1 MKSWFQSKPKTS
13 KISSDQSA
21 EQNTPQ
27 LLATA
32 EGHLKQLR
40 NSAQAN
46 FPLLNE
52 ATRLVQQ
59 IEGSVSK
66 MGQGD
71 MRDIWREQVG
81 ELQKE
86 LQSATQRMLAP
97 DRPSSASSHRS
108 YQAPSGVD
116 AGGDMFSGM
125 NFGAGPSRP
134 AARAA
139 EAAASTNGGLFSG
152 LDMGLASTDS
162 GASAVSIGPLTGSG
176 TSSPLPEDLFT
187 GLMAAVPGQPQPPV
201 PISALLDP
209 GPQLPSAQLL
219 QSLPSASKH
228 VFRPSAGSSMQPFPD
243 SPRSMLSVSSVDT
256 ALARPSSPAPP
267 PLPPAVSSKAPVVN
281 ALAELSVPLPTANM
295 QNSNPLSLV
304 GEGRRKKKITRRV
317 GYAREPSEEGPP
329 APATAV
335 AASMGSRPQPAA
347 PVAPAVGPSTRDVP
361 QAATAVG
368 QRQLPTPAHS
378 LVAAGLIPA
387 AAPAV
392 PAASA
397 SQPARTAVPDAS
409 PLLPSSA
416 AASVS
421 QASRQ
426 AVPGATSLSAS
437 PSAAQPLSNAAS
449 RNAIVE
455 RPAGATASSP
465 RVSHRAAASASQPS
479 QHLSDLRKGNTAQTT
494 GVSASVKPL
503 AEAIPAV
510 ITSAQS
516 SPRYTS
522 RQQAEKQPPSASAQS
537 STSRGAAPALEPS
550 VPSSPPVDV
559 NASFEQQFHAEQ
571 DAVARAM
578 VQLSTGLLAAQDAE
592 REARMQRR
600 QLQSQAVFFSGQI
613 AQLEEK
619 EAAAVEAEDFE
630 AAASFSADLDNLK
643 TQASSIQADIRN
655 AEAACD
661 HALTERE
668 RVAEQQVAAWRAAAT
683 ALRVLA
689 ASQSKAADSASQQ
702 CKQASHEYEEAEAH
716 GREQLEE
723 LGARIQSRQQLIR
736 EEQESVEQKIAEATR
751 PATAKR
757 DDKAETHARLE
768 TEVEQLRRQLA
779 KREADLAAAAEE
791 LEAAEA
797 AIRGVS
803 ARYDRALAR
812 LEEDRMALAADEAE
826 QSSRNAELKQ
836 AHASAQKSKAAA
848 EAGLQNLLVKAQ
860 QAEEAAANMESQAAS
875 STARLG
881 REQDARRL
889 QSTLLAADQEA
900 QQRLQEAQMRL
911 EAARAERRE
920 ASARTAAL
928 EHEAEAAEEQ
938 ALSARRRLPGLEADK
953 KAAAA
958 ARDFKE
964 AARLA
969 AEAKTISAEAESDV
983 ERAQALKQQAY
994 EAGAAEAACAAELD
1008 DLAAAVEA
1016 ASHGANEARLQRLL
1030 ASQEGLQHQLAEA
1043 IAAES
1048 FDEAEGLQAELDA
1061 AAAEITSLQGKSIH
1075 LNSQPLRS
1083 NEDLMP
1089 AGSSAQGE
1097 TQGEP
1102 EADGE
1107 PSEGKQEGSEAQ
1119 LGAVSCP
1126 AEGDRDEL
1134 GEAAAFSTSPVR
1146 HRRAGSGMTSPDAQS
1161 RRGSSDIDSSIRSA
1175 SHLATAGSAST
1186 VLSLPTLPT
1195 PRDPTA
1201 THLRGLSWRE
1211 SADGSVSDQDSLDVG
1226 RPSGQ
1231 PGRLE
1236 AASLLSDADLA
1247 SGLQA
1252 SSTLET
1258 ISASSDM
1265 DTGPYSP
1272 RRPPLPSVQSSGN
1285 LSDPADAQ
1293 SVAPSVDPSDL
1304 GPPSDSGPVSSRHDE
1319 GPKGGSF
1326 DVAPSIG
1333 SISEAGDF
1341 PTEASA
1347 ASEGTS
1353 EAGHVPRS
1361 PIQGMISLGNAS
1373 SAETAVSS
1381 VANLNPCSP
1390 PGDLSQAGDSEQTD
1404 SLDDLSKHHT
1414 YSVPE
1419 EMPGDILD
1427 DENAQP
1433 GVEAEHAG
1441 IIHEDDNDHQL
1452 SSQFDAHSKA
1462 VQHLQTH
1469 HGAGASSN
1477 GDVSSPDAAASEY
1490 RPPFPDQQGPQK
1502 KHGVTG
1508 GGASLSGGAGG
1519 GGFGAFKQVHDHLP
1533 GGSSSIWWSLLILAI
1548 AWSITAYLHDLW
1560 QHWDWRANTI
1570 RQTVSV
1576 IIPAL
1581 NEELGIQQTVAYLQQ
1596 CRPLVHEVIVVD
1608 GGSSDRTIQLAE
1620 ELGAMVVE
1628 TKKGRARQMNAGV
1641 QTASGDLLCF
1651 LHADS
1656 LPPKQLVD
1664 VVRRT
1669 LFPRRTVLA
1678 GFIVLIKTPPDRL
1691 LWFMTCHHLL
1701 KTFYIPL
1708 IARPVSTLRGARLLF
1723 GDQTMFCSKADLL
1736 HAGGFDESLPIMEDA
1751 DLCIR
1756 MHEAGPAASFAAGSA
1771 QPESETTNRCQ
1782 ASTAAFSPM
1791 PMQRNGR
1798 GRIRLV
1804 WWPMAET
1811 SGRRLAAWGNL
1822 KATWIHFQ
1830 LGLRWYLGASPEQL
1844 QQLYRAM
1851 YTDAFR

>member
-1 MKSWFQSKPKTS
+1 MT
-13 KISSDQSA
+13 
-21 EQNTPQ
+21 
-27 LLATA
+27 LADCVA
-32 EGHLKQLR
+32 FE
-40 NSAQAN
+40 AN

-134 AARAA
+134 AARA
-139 EAAASTNGGLFSG
+139 
-152 LDMGLASTDS
+152 DS

-317 GYAREPSEEGPP
+317 GYAREP
-329 APATAV
+329 T
-335 AASMGSRPQPAA
+335 
-347 PVAPAVGPSTRDVP
+347 
-361 QAATAVG
+361 
-368 QRQLPTPAHS
+368 
-378 LVAAGLIPA
+378 
-387 AAPAV
+387 
-392 PAASA
+392 
-397 SQPARTAVPDAS
+397 
-409 PLLPSSA
+409 
-416 AASVS
+416 
-421 QASRQ
+421 
-426 AVPGATSLSAS
+426 
-437 PSAAQPLSNAAS
+437 S

-889 QSTLLAADQEA
+889 QSTLLAADQ
-900 QQRLQEAQMRL
+900 
-911 EAARAERRE
+911 
-920 ASARTAAL
+920 
-928 EHEAEAAEEQ
+928 
-938 ALSARRRLPGLEADK
+938 ADK

-1723 GDQTMFCSKADLL
+1723 GDQT
-1736 HAGGFDESLPIMEDA
+1736 I
-1751 DLCIR
+1751 
-1756 MHEAGPAASFAAGSA
+1756 
-1771 QPESETTNRCQ
+1771 
-1782 ASTAAFSPM
+1782 
-1791 PMQRNGR
+1791 
-1798 GRIRLV
+1798 
-1804 WWPMAET
+1804 
-1811 SGRRLAAWGNL
+1811 LAAWGNL